1 MDPLVLFLLLLAV
14 YFLPAYV
21 AYRRFH
27 PNAVPI
33 LLLNLFL
40 GWTLV
45 GWVAALVWAAMAHS
59 NIPQPRALAPVSR
72 VETPNLLA
80 RGEIGH
86 ADYDRMANR
95 VAMAIGLFMLA
106 AMICPLALY
115 ALGVL

>member
-1 MDPLVLFLLLLAV
+1 MDPLVLFLLLVAV

-59 NIPQPRALAPVSR
+59 EIPQPRAVAPVGR
-72 VETPNLLA
+72 GETLNLLA
-80 RGEIGH
+80 GGERSH
-86 ADYDRMANR
+86 AGYDRMANR
-95 VAMAIGLFMLA
+95 MAMAFGLFMLA